1 MRIALLLCACIGAL
15 AAATPAQAQDMNAQT
30 FYERG
35 KALESKGPLALF
47 DGDMKVLKREG
58 EAAAQR
64 AIARNEARRAEGR
77 APLFCLD
84 GADRMGPREFLR
96 ATEAFTASQRKGWTT
111 SDMTARIFA
120 RNYPC

>member
-1 MRIALLLCACIGAL
+1 MRRWWLLALLL
-15 AAATPAQAQDMNAQT
+15 
-30 FYERG
+30 
-35 KALESKGPLALF
+35 LALGGLQLKLWWG
-47 DGDMKVLKREG
+47 DGGLHEV
-58 EAAAQR
+58 R
-64 AIARNEARRAEGR
+64 ALEARRAEGR

-120 RNYPC
+120 RTYPC